1 MAALALSAFA
11 SQVAS
16 AQPLNQHNLIERLT
30 HCTASLHE
38 VVLFNDLIDR
48 EELKLPVALEFQPW
62 GGSAWTVEPGLSFG
76 KVSSPVVV
84 MNDRRSFFLRV
95 SSTQPAVDIR
105 TTAQELQLVNTSSN
119 DEPNDFRKVMDDRT
133 LQAMATGEPDN
144 YWVGCF
150 YDQAAVDR
158 QFDQELN
165 ATPERMTEKN
175 ARQQALENNR

>member
-1 MAALALSAFA
+1 MVALAVTAFA
-11 SQVAS
+11 NLAVS
-16 AQPLNQHNLIERLT
+16 AQPLDQRDLIERLT
-30 HCTASLHE
+30 HCTASLHD
-38 VVLFNDLIDR
+38 VVLFNDLIER
-48 EELKLPVALEFQPW
+48 EALTLPVASEFQPW
-62 GGSAWTVEPGLSFG
+62 GGSAWTVEPALSFG

-105 TTAQELQLVNTSSN
+105 TTAQQLQLVNTSSS

-150 YDQAAVDR
+150 YDQTAVDR

-165 ATPERMTEKN
+165 ATPERMNEKS
-175 ARQQALENNR
+175 ARLHALDNDR